1 MQCKILRGVLITN
14 VCRKFFVQTR
24 VQIKMLKKKN
34 AFQSSSLVRV
44 HKKKLE
50 IKNRTKKNHVVR
62 LLLTP
67 SVITYYSV
75 VMVG

>member
-24 VQIKMLKKKN
+24 VQIKMLKKN

-50 IKNRTKKNHVVR
+50 IKNRTKKN
-62 LLLTP
+62 
-67 SVITYYSV
+67 I
-75 VMVG
+75 

>member
-1 MQCKILRGVLITN
+1 MQCKILRGVLIKN

-50 IKNRTKKNHVVR
+50 IKNRTKK
-62 LLLTP
+62 T
-67 SVITYYSV
+67 I
-75 VMVG
+75 

>member
-1 MQCKILRGVLITN
+1 MQILRGVLITN

-24 VQIKMLKKKN
+24 VQIKMLKKN

-50 IKNRTKKNHVVR
+50 IKNRTKKNHLVR
-62 LLLTP
+62 LFLTP
-67 SVITYYSV
+67 SVITYFSV